1 MLEAGVSAALRMLR
15 DASASFGNLR
25 YAAAPAPPRQ
35 HSRDS
40 LPCGAR
46 GGIRHLHHLTHT
58 TQHNRGN
65 RCVYRLF
72 AVTSNVMAE
81 EKLII
86 LVRLHECL
94 YNIKSRHYSDQH
106 MKHNAWEQIAKELNK
121 TRK

>member
-15 DASASFGNLR
+15 DASASFGNLQ
-25 YAAAPAPPRQ
+25 YAA
-35 HSRDS
+35 
-40 LPCGAR
+40 
-46 GGIRHLHHLTHT
+46 
-58 TQHNRGN
+58 N

-81 EKLII
+81 EKLIN